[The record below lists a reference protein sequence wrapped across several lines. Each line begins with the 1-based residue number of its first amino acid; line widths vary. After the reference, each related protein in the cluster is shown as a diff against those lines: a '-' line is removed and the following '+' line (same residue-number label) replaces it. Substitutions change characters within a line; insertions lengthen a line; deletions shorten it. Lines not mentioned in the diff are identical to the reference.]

1 MSGWFSEHLSD
12 LVPSL
17 YLQGKESEDL
27 KTFLKLPLG
36 ELDRF
41 KELTD
46 SFPDL
51 FDVEK
56 ANPLTLALLAQSVG
70 VEFNGQSPPETER
83 RKIKEAVPRY
93 RRKGTLPALERDLR
107 ALGWEG
113 YIDESFQETLR
124 LNLRALLNKSRLTG
138 QLSGHG
144 VYRIHSFNVV
154 PGLREIQKF
163 HHPAGTRAFWDQW
176 LIEELSLADITGD
189 SAMHLRYLIYA
200 ALDDV
205 FMLNKSRLNDCSHLT
220 RKQRTWGLFQLT
232 SVAEVDHTIEQATAC
247 LSRWHGRQ
255 NRMRLGVRPLNQW
268 RLADCWESETKF
280 IECHR
285 IYGGTVDDN
294 YRDPLILGEG
304 KLNQNQ
310 LSLGISEKFTRF
322 KKKDFL
328 GISDFGEMVPTE
340 NGLGLGLTSAGV
352 LSPWFTLSGV
362 KLNGVLPLA
371 PLQKGDSVLFPSLLS
386 LAVFTE
392 PGSIT
397 KIDRY
402 SGRSTES
409 LRLGFTA
416 LNNAPIASASVNS
429 DRLSFEVET
438 DLIERLPSLQ
448 LGKTQ
453 LNTHALSWAEPSIRW
468 LIPQT

>member
-1 MSGWFSEHLSD
+1 MSGWFSDHLSE
-12 LVPSL
+12 LIPPL
-17 YLQGKESEDL
+17 YLKNKDSEDL
-27 KTFLKLPLG
+27 KTFLTLPLG

-41 KELTD
+41 KDLAD
-46 SFPDL
+46 DFPDL

-56 ANPLTLALLAQSVG
+56 ANPLSLSLLAQTVG
-70 VEFNGQSPPETER
+70 MSFNGQNLPESER

-93 RRKGTLPALERDLR
+93 QRKGTLPALERDLR
-107 ALGWEG
+107 TLGWEG
-113 YIDESFQETLR
+113 YIDESFRDALR
-124 LNLRALLNKSRLTG
+124 LNLRAMLNRSRLTG

-154 PGLREIQKF
+154 PGIRDIQRF

-176 LIEELSLADITGD
+176 LLEELSLADITGD

-205 FMLNKSRLNDCSHLT
+205 FVLNKTQLNDCSHLT

-232 SVAEVDHTIEQATAC
+232 SVADADHTIEQATTC
-247 LSRWHGRQ
+247 ISRWHGRQ

-268 RLADCWESETKF
+268 RLANCWESETKF

-285 IYGGTVDDN
+285 IYGGTVEDN
-294 YRDPLILGEG
+294 YRDPLVLGEG
-304 KLNQNQ
+304 RLNQNQ

-328 GISDFGEMVPTE
+328 GISDFGEMEATE
-340 NGLGLGLTSAGV
+340 NGLGIGLTSAGM
-352 LSPWFTLSGV
+352 LSPWFMLSGS
-362 KLNGVLPLA
+362 KLCGLLPLA
-371 PLQKGDSVLFPSLLS
+371 PLQRGDSVLFPSLLS
-386 LAVFTE
+386 LAHFME
-392 PGSIT
+392 PRSIT
-397 KIDRY
+397 KIDRF
-402 SGRSTES
+402 SGRSSES
-409 LRLGFTA
+409 LRLGIA
-416 LNNAPIASASVNS
+416 SLNKAPIANATAND

-438 DLIERLPSLQ
+438 DLVNHIPSLE
-448 LGKTQ
+448 LGKTK
-453 LNTHALSWAEPSIRW
+453 LNTHGLSWAEPPIRW